1 MDDKKLH
8 KNNKLSYLL
17 IFVFIIL
24 AIFNFYLFFLRL
36 ILSIFI
42 EIGDLIWLNMIIIII
57 IHFIFM
63 LPVLP
68 QKKLRRKVFY
78 AETAIVIISFIIY
91 TASCIDIYFSYK

>member
-24 AIFNFYLFFLRL
+24 AVFNFYLFFLLLFLSVFLGDIILFNML
-36 ILSIFI
+36 IV
-42 EIGDLIWLNMIIIII
+42 II

-68 QKKLRRKVFY
+68 QKKLKRKIFNI
-78 AETAIVIISFIIY
+78 EIAIVIISFVIY
-91 TASCIDIYFSYK
+91 TVSCIHAYISYFN